1 MRLGIVA
8 LLAGYEVLGDTRILL
23 VAESRPRTVHQL
35 LKVGFLGGGLRSCPS
50 IPARPPFVHDGSLG
64 GFSVAKARAAGVQAL
79 LSRLI
84 NLGEATSPDEVL
96 RIGALSL
103 TRLTIPTEY
112 TLETAP
118 KALTFEGEIVCRR
131 ISA

>member
-1 MRLGIVA
+1 M
-8 LLAGYEVLGDTRILL
+8 
-23 VAESRPRTVHQL
+23 
-35 LKVGFLGGGLRSCPS
+35 
-50 IPARPPFVHDGSLG
+50 
-64 GFSVAKARAAGVQAL
+64 
-79 LSRLI
+79 
-84 NLGEATSPDEVL
+84 EVL

-112 TLETAP
+112 TLKTAL